1 MNKSVNW
8 FMRYWWIFP
17 LISVFFAYLS
27 FITVSFGLLFLL
39 TLLVEFVSVVFQ
51 VTILIMSIKEN
62 LKDKKW
68 WRSVLIL
75 LAGLIS
81 CKICGLF
88 LMWSTLL
95 IVS

>member
-17 LISVFFAYLS
+17 LISVVFAYLS
-27 FITVSFGLLFLL
+27 FITVSFGLIFLL